1 MKLHTLNLISVK
13 NIRGALDTIMV
24 AKPEK
29 VLNVLKNKYNVDEIR
44 YIKDNLEEI
53 LDFLDE
59 EVAKKDI
66 EE

>member
-24 AKPEK
+24 AKPER

>member
-1 MKLHTLNLISVK
+1 
-13 NIRGALDTIMV
+13 MV
-24 AKPEK
+24 AKPER